1 MDPATLKA
9 AFASLAETGREYLS
23 SEGITPE
30 AISYERSVDFRYHGQ
45 EYVMTI
51 PLPSGTI
58 DMAAVRASFDV
69 AYERQYGH
77 SSPEGRVEMANIR
90 LAALGRRPRPVNA
103 PPASVA
109 ARPPRERAVHFAG
122 APQKTV
128 IPDRNGMTEGKVVS
142 GPAIIEE
149 GTATTL
155 LPPGWQARLIVGGHM
170 SQTRTGAA
178 I

>member
-30 AISYERSVDFRYHGQ
+30 TISYERSVDFRYHGQ

-51 PLPSGTI
+51 PLPSRTI

-90 LAALGRRPRPVNA
+90 LAALGRLPRPVNA
-103 PPASVA
+103 PPAS
-109 ARPPRERAVHFAG
+109 G
-122 APQKTV
+122 APSRLGNASFTLRARHKR
-128 IPDRNGMTEGKVVS
+128 PSFR
-142 GPAIIEE
+142 
-149 GTATTL
+149 TATE
-155 LPPGWQARLIVGGHM
+155 
-170 SQTRTGAA
+170 
-178 I
+178 